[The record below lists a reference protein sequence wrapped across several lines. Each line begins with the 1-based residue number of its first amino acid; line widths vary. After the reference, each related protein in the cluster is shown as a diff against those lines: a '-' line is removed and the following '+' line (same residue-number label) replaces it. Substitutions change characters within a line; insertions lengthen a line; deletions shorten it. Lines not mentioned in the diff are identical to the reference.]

1 MNKPELPP
9 IDPWRDAAQQYSS
22 MDERGR
28 HDYWRRLTPDQQ
40 TALTQALAAS
50 AAQAVPA
57 PAKGA
62 TRTRSCAG
70 IAFSWGCIGLLA
82 ICAAGLIVVIR
93 PVWLFGVPKPPV
105 HGPWCVAQITNPLSK
120 SINYDYSWFHENVPS
135 STHTSF
141 PTHDPGEI
149 RRLCVDLKG
158 GRGDYLLLQVD
169 IDNLGVSEAVE
180 VHRFNLGCT
189 LIQDSADLEVA
200 PVRAYHFEN
209 LCNMTMREDGHAEDL
224 DWRYVRERG
233 SPAFFCGDRTMT
245 DEQRKLLPK
254 GVSVLPKGYR
264 HPPLG
269 PLLSRCN

>member
-1 MNKPELPP
+1 MSESELPP

-40 TALTQALAAS
+40 TALTRALAAS
-50 AAQAVPA
+50 SGQPSPA
-57 PAKGA
+57 PPAKGT

-70 IAFSWGCIGLLA
+70 MAFSWGCIGLLA
-82 ICAAGLIVVIR
+82 VCAAGLVVVIR
-93 PVWLFGVPKPPV
+93 PVWLFGPPKPPV

-120 SINYDYSWFHENVPS
+120 SINYNYGWFQWSGPS
-135 STHTSF
+135 HTSF
-141 PTHDPGEI
+141 PTHDPGET

-158 GRGDYLLLQVD
+158 GSGDDLLLQFD
-169 IDNLGVSEAVE
+169 IDGLGVSEAVE
-180 VHRFNLGCT
+180 VHRFNLSCT

-200 PVRAYHFEN
+200 PVKSYHFED
-209 LCNMTMREDGHAEDL
+209 LCNMTLKEDGHTEDL
-224 DWRYVRERG
+224 EWRYLRELR
-233 SPAFFCGDRTMT
+233 SPAFFCGDRTMS

-254 GVSVLPKGYR
+254 GVPVLPKDYR